1 MDTLMTFLAFNQNA
15 ISNIVY
21 IIQSNA
27 WFVLILFGVTG
38 TIALNLKAE
47 IDLAVSE
54 EQNII

>member
-15 ISNIVY
+15 ISNTVY

>member
-1 MDTLMTFLAFNQNA
+1 MTFLAFNQNA

>member
-1 MDTLMTFLAFNQNA
+1 MDTLMAFLAFNQNA